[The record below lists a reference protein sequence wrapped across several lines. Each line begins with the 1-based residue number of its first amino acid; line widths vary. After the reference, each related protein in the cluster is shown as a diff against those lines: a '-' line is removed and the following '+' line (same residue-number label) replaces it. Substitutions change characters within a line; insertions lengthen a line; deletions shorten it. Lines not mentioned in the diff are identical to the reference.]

1 MLKKTGFR
9 TFTAPKT
16 QTYDKL
22 PEKKTRKMED
32 EDDV

>member
-1 MLKKTGFR
+1 MLKKTGFS
-9 TFTAPKT
+9 TFTGPKP

-32 EDDV
+32 ENDV